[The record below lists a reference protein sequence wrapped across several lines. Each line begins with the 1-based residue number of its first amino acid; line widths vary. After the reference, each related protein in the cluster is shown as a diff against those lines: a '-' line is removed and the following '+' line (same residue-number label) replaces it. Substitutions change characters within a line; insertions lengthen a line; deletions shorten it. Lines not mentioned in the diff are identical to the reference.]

1 MKKYKK
7 ATTQF
12 LMQFGNNIDFARTEI
27 DKMIQYYERI
37 GSDEKIEELF
47 NIKADLTLNKVL

>member
-7 ATTQF
+7 QTTQF

-27 DKMIQYYERI
+27 DKLIQYYERI
-37 GSDEKIEELF
+37 GANEKIDELF
-47 NIKADLTLNKVL
+47 NIKEDLTLH

>member
-12 LMQFGNNIDFARTEI
+12 LMQFGNNIDFARAEI
-27 DKMIQYYERI
+27 DKLIQHYERI

-47 NIKADLTLNKVL
+47 NIKADLR

>member
-12 LMQFGNNIDFARTEI
+12 LMQFGNNIDFARAEI
-27 DKMIQYYERI
+27 DKLIQYYERI

-47 NIKADLTLNKVL
+47 NIKAELR